1 MRMNANDLIN
11 ELHRCLLVT
20 DSGDIG
26 LTTKLEG
33 KLFLSIGTLCL
44 ILVPTLCRNVWSDRP
59 SISSQEIQNL
69 EPWVQLFPV
78 AIIFGG
84 D

>member
-33 KLFLSIGTLCL
+33 KLFFINWNFMPYFSAYI
-44 ILVPTLCRNVWSDRP
+44 V
-59 SISSQEIQNL
+59 
-69 EPWVQLFPV
+69 
-78 AIIFGG
+78 
-84 D
+84 